1 MKFKTLLVLLLA
13 GLWGAGSWWWY
24 TCKIKGFCQPDQ
36 SSLAQTQNDAQTTDA
51 DKVAQLAET
60 SPAVKSDDSA
70 EKSENKPADTPTE
83 DVTQKEEATQEKT
96 EQATDLPDTENPS
109 DTDGNAE
116 ESAIIEGDSEKDIQ
130 PPSAETDNTEKDT
143 TADTA
148 TTDESNKPVEEISA
162 EPVQEP
168 EPIDNDGDGI
178 PNTVETRLGLNANNS
193 DSDGDG
199 VNDFLETGDDF
210 ENPIDSDN
218 DNIINALDTDD
229 DGDGDPTSNEA
240 PDPNQD
246 GDPDDAQDVDKD
258 GIPDYLDPKTSKMS
272 EDGDGDGISDG
283 REKVLGTNPTLTDSD
298 GDGLSDSIEI
308 EGEKDSD
315 NDGTI
320 DALDPDDDDDGI
332 MTAMEGADPDGDGDP
347 KDALD
352 GNDNGIPDYLDTD
365 NTPTE
370 LPDQAKDEPEPDATS
385 TQDEQAK
392 PEEQPAAKPEDKAD
406 NKPEKTESADDKKPA
421 EDTQED
427 TEKDTK
433 DDSSKVTLDT
443 SDDSGSKGNISKARL
458 YFPFRSSEPEL
469 ADSVA
474 EYFDLII
481 KQLKD
486 NPDVEIKVTGHTDS
500 VGRGAANRRLGRQR
514 AEQVR
519 DMLVKRGAPKSQ
531 ITVDSKGEGEPIADN
546 KTDAGR
552 KKNRRVELEQ
562 VE

>member
-1 MKFKTLLVLLLA
+1 M
-13 GLWGAGSWWWY
+13 
-24 TCKIKGFCQPDQ
+24 
-36 SSLAQTQNDAQTTDA
+36 
-51 DKVAQLAET
+51 
-60 SPAVKSDDSA
+60 
-70 EKSENKPADTPTE
+70 
-83 DVTQKEEATQEKT
+83 
-96 EQATDLPDTENPS
+96 
-109 DTDGNAE
+109 
-116 ESAIIEGDSEKDIQ
+116 
-130 PPSAETDNTEKDT
+130 
-143 TADTA
+143 
-148 TTDESNKPVEEISA
+148 
-162 EPVQEP
+162 
-168 EPIDNDGDGI
+168 
-178 PNTVETRLGLNANNS
+178 
-193 DSDGDG
+193 
-199 VNDFLETGDDF
+199 
-210 ENPIDSDN
+210 
-218 DNIINALDTDD
+218 INALDPDD

-246 GDPDDAQDVDKD
+246 GDPDDAQDVDND
-258 GIPDYLDPKTSKMS
+258 GIPDYLDPATSKMS
-272 EDGDGDGISDG
+272 EDSDGDGISNG
-283 REKVLGTNPTLTDSD
+283 REKVLGTNPMLTDSD

-308 EGEKDSD
+308 EGEKDTD

-332 MTAMEGADPDGDGDP
+332 MTAMENADPDGDGDP

-352 GNDNGIPDYLDTD
+352 GNGNGIPDYLDTD

-370 LPDQAKDEPEPDATS
+370 LPDQTKSEPEPDTS
-385 TQDEQAK
+385 SKQDEQTK
-392 PEEQPAAKPEDKAD
+392 SEEQPAAKSESKAD
-406 NKPEKTESADDKKPA
+406 DESEKTEAADDKKPA
-421 EDTQED
+421 EDIQED
-427 TEKDTK
+427 AEKDTK
-433 DDSSKVTLDT
+433 DDDSSKVTLDT
-443 SDDSGSKGNISKARL
+443 SGNSDNKNSISKARL

-519 DMLVKRGAPKSQ
+519 DMLVERGAPKSQ